1 MLQPAEYLGFRRLA
15 LVTLTVALLAGG
27 TVPVAATVS
36 SAVAVQSPPVAVEG
50 LFTGSPPDV
59 TAQTWVLFDA
69 TFDRVLAEQEP
80 DQRRAMAS
88 TTKMMTALVAVE
100 RASPF
105 ERVTISE
112 EAPEVGEAE
121 IDLVAGEVWTVE
133 QLLHAMLL
141 ESANDAA
148 LAVAEHVGGTVEG
161 FVKLMNEKAI
171 ELALEDTS
179 FANPHGLD
187 DENHFSSAADLLTL
201 SRAMMAVDE
210 LAAIVGTRE
219 ASMPPTADG
228 EERTAQTTNHL
239 LYDYPGA
246 NGVKTGF
253 TDDAGWT
260 LAASAERDG
269 RQLYVVVMGSAT
281 VEGRFADAT
290 ALLDYGFAEF
300 GVVEVIIAGVDY
312 ARRRLP
318 DAADAEAVATE
329 TVSIFAN
336 RDDAEQIELTPAFEG
351 DAAVVIA
358 TIGDEELARVPL
370 EASTGP
376 RLPELADAFAWASNY
391 WDWLFGND

>member
-1 MLQPAEYLGFRRLA
+1 
-15 LVTLTVALLAGG
+15 
-27 TVPVAATVS
+27 
-36 SAVAVQSPPVAVEG
+36 
-50 LFTGSPPDV
+50 
-59 TAQTWVLFDA
+59 
-69 TFDRVLAEQEP
+69 
-80 DQRRAMAS
+80 
-88 TTKMMTALVAVE
+88 
-100 RASPF
+100 
-105 ERVTISE
+105 
-112 EAPEVGEAE
+112 
-121 IDLVAGEVWTVE
+121 
-133 QLLHAMLL
+133 
-141 ESANDAA
+141 
-148 LAVAEHVGGTVEG
+148 
-161 FVKLMNEKAI
+161 
-171 ELALEDTS
+171 
-179 FANPHGLD
+179 
-187 DENHFSSAADLLTL
+187 
-201 SRAMMAVDE
+201 
-210 LAAIVGTRE
+210 
-219 ASMPPTADG
+219 MPPTADG

-281 VEGRFADAT
+281 VEDRFADAT

-370 EASTGP
+370 ETSTGP